1 MSRACWEDSEAGM
14 PAVLRDFLS
23 RVLVR
28 VSTVVQHA
36 RRMTV
41 IPNDVALVL
50 KQMGM

>member
-1 MSRACWEDSEAGM
+1 MSRACWEDPDAGM
-14 PAVLRDFLS
+14 PAVLRDFLR
-23 RVLVR
+23 RVLTR
-28 VSTVVQHA
+28 VFTVTEYA